1 MKRAT
6 TTWAVAAAE
15 LSPIP
20 TSKPEHPKETMSR
33 FSIFNAA
40 SGCAAPAL
48 LAAGGCGPGV
58 QIDPAPQVQLA
69 VALRLYFHYAEGVTG
84 ALGGDSIEMV
94 RQHDVDD
101 LRLALVLL
109 GRHWHSMKK
118 ALELRSP
125 RTPELRERGDDSFGR
140 DWARGFMRGVSTT
153 AESWDSLRR
162 DPEARAW
169 LQSLQLLGAEDVLLT
184 SDKRLTAKQ
193 RMDLLADIPNQL
205 LRLHRHFYSRR
216 SAHFRKDVV
225 GEDFERRSTKPCPC
239 GSGMDY
245 HKCCG
250 SSLIQ

>member
-1 MKRAT
+1 MKHDHANSMNDGLYGQSEDIEKPLT
-6 TTWAVAAAE
+6 ADE
-15 LSPIP
+15 FDQLEEFLFSSPILGAL
-20 TSKPEHPKETMSR
+20 TLEEVDGYFASLLVGPE
-33 FSIFNAA
+33 N
-40 SGCAAPAL
+40 
-48 LAAGGCGPGV
+48 
-58 QIDPAPQVQLA
+58 
-69 VALRLYFHYAEGVTG
+69 FHYAEGVTG

>member
-1 MKRAT
+1 MNDGLYGQSEDIEKPLTAD
-6 TTWAVAAAE
+6 E
-15 LSPIP
+15 FDQLEEFLFSSPILGAL
-20 TSKPEHPKETMSR
+20 TLEEVDGYFASLLVGPE
-33 FSIFNAA
+33 N
-40 SGCAAPAL
+40 
-48 LAAGGCGPGV
+48 
-58 QIDPAPQVQLA
+58 
-69 VALRLYFHYAEGVTG
+69 FHYAEGVTG

>member
-1 MKRAT
+1 MNDGLYGQSEDIEKPLTAD
-6 TTWAVAAAE
+6 E
-15 LSPIP
+15 FDQLEEFLFSSPILGAL
-20 TSKPEHPKETMSR
+20 TLEEVDGYFASLFVGPE
-33 FSIFNAA
+33 N
-40 SGCAAPAL
+40 
-48 LAAGGCGPGV
+48 
-58 QIDPAPQVQLA
+58 
-69 VALRLYFHYAEGVTG
+69 FHYAEGVTG

-118 ALELRSP
+118 AIELRSP

>member
-1 MKRAT
+1 MKHDHANSLNDGLYGQSGDIEKPLT
-6 TTWAVAAAE
+6 SDE
-15 LSPIP
+15 FDQLEEFLFSSPILGAL
-20 TSKPEHPKETMSR
+20 TLEEVDGYFASLLVGPE
-33 FSIFNAA
+33 N
-40 SGCAAPAL
+40 
-48 LAAGGCGPGV
+48 
-58 QIDPAPQVQLA
+58 
-69 VALRLYFHYAEGVTG
+69 FHYAEGVTG

-118 ALELRSP
+118 ALELHSP

-193 RMDLLADIPNQL
+193 RMDVLADIPNQL

>member
-1 MKRAT
+1 MNDGLYGQSEDIEKPLTAD
-6 TTWAVAAAE
+6 E
-15 LSPIP
+15 FDQLEEFLFSSPILGAL
-20 TSKPEHPKETMSR
+20 TLEEVDGYFASLLVGPE
-33 FSIFNAA
+33 N
-40 SGCAAPAL
+40 
-48 LAAGGCGPGV
+48 
-58 QIDPAPQVQLA
+58 
-69 VALRLYFHYAEGVTG
+69 FHYAEGVTG

-118 ALELRSP
+118 AIELRSP

>member
-1 MKRAT
+1 MNDGLYGQSEDIEKPLTAD
-6 TTWAVAAAE
+6 E
-15 LSPIP
+15 FDQLEEFLFSSPILGAL
-20 TSKPEHPKETMSR
+20 TLEEVDGYFASLLVGPE
-33 FSIFNAA
+33 N
-40 SGCAAPAL
+40 
-48 LAAGGCGPGV
+48 
-58 QIDPAPQVQLA
+58 
-69 VALRLYFHYAEGVTG
+69 FHYAEGVTG

-239 GSGMDY
+239 GSGMEY